1 MTGDGITAVAFLLS
15 SRHKWKWRVGS
26 DYDACKDFSAK
37 TGQITK
43 PLLRCQAGQN
53 CKKSQNGLVCFF
65 ASLNHASIILLLSP
79 TWESALTRS
88 NWRAS
93 SRKTTVQDITAPE
106 RSRCC
111 CMGHRRCITPSLPSI
126 FCSLGNWHVKKAAGH
141 PYFSSLRHAF
151 TL

>member
-1 MTGDGITAVAFLLS
+1 M
-15 SRHKWKWRVGS
+15 GS
-26 DYDACKDFSAK
+26 LQLHSYYHQDTNGNGEWDQTMMPAK
-37 TGQITK
+37 TFQLK
-43 PLLRCQAGQN
+43 LAKLQNLFFAVKQA
-53 CKKSQNGLVCFF
+53 KIAKSQNGLVCFF